1 MESHQTRVDFIK
13 KNVHKYNKKMTKKNK
28 SIWSEKAKLLT
39 KDLHNEI
46 SLNNYNW
53 HKFRGNK
60 QRRSAELII
69 SAISQLI
76 NDGDEIEIENLLKQA
91 ISWTKEDVKDSG
103 CKSH

>member
-1 MESHQTRVDFIK
+1 MLKT
-13 KNVHKYNKKMTKKNK
+13 NKY
-28 SIWSEKAKLLT
+28 IWSEKIKILV
-39 KDLHNEI
+39 KELHNEI

-76 NDGDEIEIENLLKQA
+76 NDGEDAEIEDLLHQA
-91 ISWTKEDVKDSG
+91 ILWVNEEIKDEG

>member
-1 MESHQTRVDFIK
+1 ML
-13 KNVHKYNKKMTKKNK
+13 KKNK
-28 SIWSEKAKLLT
+28 QIWPEKVKLLL
-39 KDLHNEI
+39 KELHKEI

-69 SAISQLI
+69 SALSQLM
-76 NDGDEIEIENLLKQA
+76 NNGDDEEIEDLLNQA
-91 ISWTKEDVKDSG
+91 VLWIKEEVKDTG

>member
-1 MESHQTRVDFIK
+1 MLKQNNYIWPEK
-13 KNVHKYNKKMTKKNK
+13 VH
-28 SIWSEKAKLLT
+28 LLV
-39 KDLHNEI
+39 KELHNEM

-76 NDGDEIEIENLLKQA
+76 NNGEEKEIEKLLNQA
-91 ISWTKEDVKDSG
+91 ILWIKEEVKDTG

>member
-1 MESHQTRVDFIK
+1 MLK
-13 KNVHKYNKKMTKKNK
+13 KDNHIWPEKVHLL
-28 SIWSEKAKLLT
+28 AKE
-39 KDLHNEI
+39 LHNEI

-76 NDGDEIEIENLLKQA
+76 NEGDEVEIETLLNQA
-91 ISWTKEDVKDSG
+91 ILWIKEDVKDEG
-103 CKSH
+103 CKGH

>member
-1 MESHQTRVDFIK
+1 
-13 KNVHKYNKKMTKKNK
+13 MTKKNK

-76 NDGDEIEIENLLKQA
+76 NDGDDAEIEDLLNQA
-91 ISWTKEDVKDSG
+91 ILWIKDEVKDTG

>member
-1 MESHQTRVDFIK
+1 
-13 KNVHKYNKKMTKKNK
+13 MTKKNK

-76 NDGDEIEIENLLKQA
+76 NDGDELEIENLLKQA
-91 ISWTKEDVKDSG
+91 ISWIKEDVKDLG

>member
-1 MESHQTRVDFIK
+1 MPKE
-13 KNVHKYNKKMTKKNK
+13 NKYV
-28 SIWSEKAKLLT
+28 WPEKIRLLT
-39 KDLHNEI
+39 KELHNEI
-46 SLNNYNW
+46 SLDNYNW

-76 NDGDEIEIENLLKQA
+76 NDGDDSEIEELLSQA
-91 ISWTKEDVKDSG
+91 ILWLKEEIKDTG

>member
-1 MESHQTRVDFIK
+1 MLK
-13 KNVHKYNKKMTKKNK
+13 KNNYIWPEKVQLLVKELHDEL
-28 SIWSEKAKLLT
+28 SI
-39 KDLHNEI
+39 DNF
-46 SLNNYNW
+46 NW

-76 NDGDEIEIENLLKQA
+76 NDGDEAEIEGLLNQA
-91 ISWTKEDVKDSG
+91 ILWIKEEIKDKG

>member
-1 MESHQTRVDFIK
+1 MIN
-13 KNVHKYNKKMTKKNK
+13 KNNNIWPEKVK
-28 SIWSEKAKLLT
+28 SLAKE
-39 KDLHNEI
+39 LHSEI
-46 SLNNYNW
+46 SLDNYNW

-76 NDGDEIEIENLLKQA
+76 NNGDENEIEELLKQA
-91 ISWTKEDVKDSG
+91 ILWLKEDIKDTG

>member
-1 MESHQTRVDFIK
+1 MIK
-13 KNVHKYNKKMTKKNK
+13 KNNY
-28 SIWSEKAKLLT
+28 IWPEKVQLLV
-39 KDLHNEI
+39 KELHDEI

-76 NDGDEIEIENLLKQA
+76 NDGDEEEIEELLNQA
-91 ISWTKEDVKDSG
+91 ILWIKEEIKDQG